1 MMGTGSWE
9 AAGFANQMNKTFKI
23 ITLGCKVNQYES
35 AYLKSRLQE
44 AGWVVVEANE
54 KSDVSIVNTCIVT
67 QAAAHQSRQEIR
79 KAIRANPEGYVAAA
93 GCYVQAFPDKLQE
106 IEDLDLITGNVGK
119 GRLPELIQENL
130 QSGGRKTELE
140 PFPPGM
146 GFETMG
152 INRFPGRSRAY
163 LKIQDGCEA
172 FCSYCI
178 VPFSRGPYRSL
189 LPENVLQMLE
199 DLAGEGYRE
208 VVLTGIHLGKYG
220 VDLAGDKD
228 LKTLLRAVGKEDF
241 PLRVR
246 LSSLEPNEI
255 DAELI
260 EMVGSEEWL
269 CRHFHI
275 PLQSGD
281 DTILKK
287 MNRQYGTRAFKNL
300 VEEIHQEIPLAAI
313 GVDVMAGFPGE
324 EPRAHS
330 NTMSLLKELPVS
342 YLHVFPYSRRSGTA
356 AARFSSTVSSQGK
369 KKRAAELRALGKG
382 KKRSFQERCLKK
394 VFEVLVEGWH
404 SKEEH
409 LLKGTTDNYLTTLFP
424 ALDLVP
430 GRLVSVRLEKREK
443 QVVLG
448 REETPKSG
456 IESGNL
462 RNG

>member
-1 MMGTGSWE
+1 MT
-9 AAGFANQMNKTFKI
+9 KTFKI

-35 AYLKSRLQE
+35 AYLESELQE
-44 AGWVVVEANE
+44 AGWVAVDSAEE
-54 KSDVSIVNTCIVT
+54 SDVSIVNTCIVT
-67 QAAAHQSRQEIR
+67 QAAAHQSRQELR
-79 KAIRANPEGYVAAA
+79 KAIRANPEGYVAAT
-93 GCYVQAFPDKLQE
+93 GCYAQAFPDKLQE
-106 IEDLDLITGNVGK
+106 IEGLELITGNVGK

-130 QSGGRKTELE
+130 QSRGLKTELE
-140 PFPPGM
+140 PFAPGM
-146 GFETMG
+146 SFEAMG

-172 FCSYCI
+172 YCSYCI

-189 LPENVLQMLE
+189 PPEDVLQMLE

-220 VDLAGDKD
+220 VDLSGDKD
-228 LKTLLRAVGKEDF
+228 LKALLRAVKRENI
-241 PLRVR
+241 PMRVR

-260 EMVGSEEWL
+260 EMVASEKWL

-281 DTILKK
+281 DTLLKK
-287 MNRQYGTRAFKNL
+287 MNRRYGTRTFERL
-300 VEEIHQEIPLAAI
+300 VEEVHRKIPLAAI

-324 EPRAHS
+324 EPRGHS
-330 NTMSLLKELPVS
+330 NTMSLLKGLPIS

-356 AARFSSTVSSQGK
+356 AARFSSTVSSQEK
-369 KKRAAELRALGKG
+369 KKRAAELRALGME
-382 KKRSFQERCLKK
+382 KKKTFQERCLGK

-409 LLKGTTDNYLTTLFP
+409 LLKGTTDNYLSTVFP
-424 ALDLVP
+424 GLDSNP
-430 GRLVSVRLEKREK
+430 GRLAQVRLEKREK
-443 QVVLG
+443 QGVVG
-448 REETPKSG
+448 REETP
-456 IESGNL
+456 
-462 RNG
+462 